1 LTEID
6 TYHPLPG
13 RADAINQAQHRVR
26 HLGIFDPVPCS
37 VAPNDETMRR
47 PDSEVCVD
55 QQELQP
61 SSAWCEGHA
70 RRELFHSSMTI
81 VRSAWIKRSGQPVS
95 DRLNPRRLAR
105 GASIAA
111 FCRSGRE
118 AVDWQ
123 RGRPAPRLDK
133 DRRQQK
139 RGVGR
144 PKTCNRLGNELRRVA
159 PQLRM
164 DGLSIT
170 FDRTSKGRL
179 ISLEL
184 KRCPTPFLG
193 QSALWLEV

>member
-1 LTEID
+1 MRSTRPSTGFGTSVFSIRCRVPSPRTMKPCVGLILRCASISRSCSQAALGVKATRAAGFSTPRRQSCD
-6 TYHPLPG
+6 PPG
-13 RADAINQAQHRVR
+13 SSDPASQSGDR
-26 HLGIFDPVPCS
+26 H
-37 VAPNDETMRR
+37 
-47 PDSEVCVD
+47 
-55 QQELQP
+55 
-61 SSAWCEGHA
+61 
-70 RRELFHSSMTI
+70 
-81 VRSAWIKRSGQPVS
+81 
-95 DRLNPRRLAR
+95 NPRRLAR

-111 FCRSGRE
+111 FCRSSRE